1 MDGNVH
7 MTGDLDISLN
17 QIGIGFHPISGYV
30 EMAALSASVN
40 GDIATIPRYFVVQQD
55 RIKI

>member
-1 MDGNVH
+1 